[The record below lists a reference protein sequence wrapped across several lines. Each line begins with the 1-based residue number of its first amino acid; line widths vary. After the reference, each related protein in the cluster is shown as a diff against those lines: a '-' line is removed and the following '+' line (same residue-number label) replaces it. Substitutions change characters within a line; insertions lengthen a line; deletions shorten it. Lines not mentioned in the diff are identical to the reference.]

1 MWLDNASEIDI
12 LFYEPHAD
20 VIADIA
26 KNKNYNPLTIGIFGV
41 WGAGKSTL
49 LNLVQQKIGTK
60 ESNSKKTICINI
72 NAWTFEGYED
82 AKIALMEALL
92 RELKEKEGL
101 PEKVG
106 DKIKALL
113 KKLDVFKIATKA
125 ISVGAPIAASA
136 LTGNP
141 LPLVLSL
148 SASPEDIGNGVKKAA
163 DTLQTIREDYWK
175 ADKSN
180 DDETSIVNNVR
191 KFRAEFS
198 EALDDDKIDN
208 VIVLIDDLDRCQPDR
223 IIETLEAIKL
233 FLSVKKMTFI
243 VAVDENVI
251 QYAIRK
257 KYPPLENYAV
267 NLDKEYIEKIIQ
279 LPIYIP
285 ELSSRDI
292 ENYLML
298 LVAQNYCEEQEFV
311 NLLRKIKESGIM
323 ISEEIIDKAKLEDLA
338 NSFLLQDQRDEFKEL
353 VDVIDGIK
361 GIVAYNLKGN
371 PRQAKRFLN
380 TFITK
385 KRLAE
390 LYYGKNAINSKILA
404 KILVLQ
410 KLDNDLF
417 IQLNEW
423 NKNFT
428 TENEGFKSMR
438 LSVAE
443 GSEEEKYAPWKTGMI
458 SRWLESEP
466 VELENER
473 LDRYFYLTRESLKKA
488 EVDESMLSIAAKDIL
503 QRIGASNRA
512 LIDSVI
518 DEMKNISTTDQNS
531 IFNVLLPKIEKGDLP
546 LFKIRSLFVGFSFYR
561 DKIISSLEKTMM
573 KVKLGDVAA
582 IKTMRSSEQEKMDAL
597 LEVWL
602 KRGIIDEK
610 EVATIKNTEK
620 K

>member
-26 KNKNYNPLTIGIFGV
+26 KNKNYNPLTIGVFGV

-49 LNLVQQKIGTK
+49 LNLVQQKIGAN
-60 ESNSKKTICINI
+60 ERESKKTICINI

-106 DKIKALL
+106 DKIKNLL

-163 DTLQTIREDYWK
+163 DTLQTLREDYWK

-198 EALDDDKIDN
+198 EALDDEKIDN

-243 VAVDENVI
+243 VAADENVI

-298 LVAQNYCEEQEFV
+298 LVAQNYCEDQAFV
-311 NLLRKIKESGIM
+311 KLLKKIKESGIM
-323 ISEEIIDKAKLEDLA
+323 ISEEIIDKAKLENLA
-338 NSFLLQDQRDEFKEL
+338 DSFVIQNQRDEFKEL

-390 LYYGKNAINSKILA
+390 LYYGKGTINSKTLA
-404 KILVLQ
+404 KLLVLQ

-443 GSEEEKYAPWKTGMI
+443 GSEEEKYAPWKTAMI
-458 SRWLESEP
+458 GRWLESEP

-488 EVDESMLSIAAKDIL
+488 EVDESMLSAAAKDIL
-503 QRIGASNRA
+503 QKIGIAIRA
-512 LIDSVI
+512 QIDSLVEEI
-518 DEMKNISTTDQNS
+518 KSMSATDQND
-531 IFNVLLPKIEKGDLP
+531 IFKVLLPKIEKGELE
-546 LFKIRSLFVGFSFYR
+546 FYKIRSLFIGLPAYR
-561 DKIISSLEKTMM
+561 DKMISSLEKTTM
-573 KVKLGDVAA
+573 KIKPGEFAA
-582 IKTMRSSEQEKMDAL
+582 IRIMRAEEQTKIDDL
-597 LEVWL
+597 LELWL
-602 KRGIIDEK
+602 KQGTIEEK
-610 EVATIKNTEK
+610 GVTAIKKVEK

>member
-26 KNKNYNPLTIGIFGV
+26 KNKNYNPLTIGVFGV

-60 ESNSKKTICINI
+60 ESKKTICINI

-113 KKLDVFKIATKA
+113 KKLDVFKLATKA

-163 DTLQTIREDYWK
+163 DTLQTLREDYWK

-198 EALDDDKIDN
+198 EALDDEKIDN

-243 VAVDENVI
+243 VAADENVI

-298 LVAQNYCEEQEFV
+298 LVAQNYCEEQAFV
-311 NLLRKIKESGIM
+311 KLLKKIKESGIM
-323 ISEEIIDKAKLEDLA
+323 ISEEIIDKAKLENLA
-338 NSFLLQDQRDEFKEL
+338 DSFVLHDQRDEFKEL

-390 LYYGKNAINSKILA
+390 LYYGKGTINSKTLA
-404 KILVLQ
+404 KLLVLQ

-443 GSEEEKYAPWKTGMI
+443 GSEEEKYAPWKTAMI
-458 SRWLESEP
+458 GRWLESEP

-488 EVDESMLSIAAKDIL
+488 EVDESMLSAAAKDIL
-503 QRIGASNRA
+503 QKIGIAIRA
-512 LIDSVI
+512 QIDPLVEEIKS
-518 DEMKNISTTDQNS
+518 MSATDQND
-531 IFNVLLPKIEKGDLP
+531 IFKVLLPKIEKGELE
-546 LFKIRSLFVGFSFYR
+546 FYKIRSLFIGVPAYR
-561 DKIISSLEKTMM
+561 DKMISSLEKTNM
-573 KVKLGDVAA
+573 KIKPGEFAA
-582 IKTMRSSEQEKMDAL
+582 IRIMRAEEQAKIDDL
-597 LEVWL
+597 LELWL
-602 KRGIIDEK
+602 KQGTIEEK
-610 EVATIKNTEK
+610 GVTAIKKVEK

>member
-26 KNKNYNPLTIGIFGV
+26 KNKNYNPLTIGVFGV

-60 ESNSKKTICINI
+60 ESKKTICINI

-113 KKLDVFKIATKA
+113 KKLDVFKLATKA

-163 DTLQTIREDYWK
+163 DTLQTLREDYWK

-198 EALDDDKIDN
+198 EALDDEKIDN

-243 VAVDENVI
+243 VAADENVI

-298 LVAQNYCEEQEFV
+298 LVAQNYCEEQAFV
-311 NLLRKIKESGIM
+311 KLLKKIKESGIM
-323 ISEEIIDKAKLEDLA
+323 ISEEIIDKAKLENLA
-338 NSFLLQDQRDEFKEL
+338 DSFVLHDQRDEFKEL

-390 LYYGKNAINSKILA
+390 LYYGKGTINSKTLA
-404 KILVLQ
+404 KLLVLQ

-443 GSEEEKYAPWKTGMI
+443 GSEEEKYAPWKTAMI
-458 SRWLESEP
+458 GRWLESEP

-488 EVDESMLSIAAKDIL
+488 EVDESMLSAAAKDIL
-503 QRIGASNRA
+503 QKIGIAIRA
-512 LIDSVI
+512 QIDPLVEEIKS
-518 DEMKNISTTDQNS
+518 MSATDQND
-531 IFNVLLPKIEKGDLP
+531 IFKVLLPKIEKGELE
-546 LFKIRSLFVGFSFYR
+546 FYKIRSLFIGLPAYR
-561 DKIISSLEKTMM
+561 DKMISSLEKTNM
-573 KVKLGDVAA
+573 KIKPGEFAA
-582 IKTMRSSEQEKMDAL
+582 IRIMRAEEQAKIDDL
-597 LEVWL
+597 LELWL
-602 KRGIIDEK
+602 KQGTIEEK
-610 EVATIKNTEK
+610 GVTAIKKVEK

>member
-26 KNKNYNPLTIGIFGV
+26 KNKNYNPLTIGVFGV

-60 ESNSKKTICINI
+60 ESKKTICINI

-113 KKLDVFKIATKA
+113 KKLDVFKLATKA

-163 DTLQTIREDYWK
+163 DTLQTLREDYWK

-198 EALDDDKIDN
+198 EALDDEKIDN

-243 VAVDENVI
+243 VAADENVI
-251 QYAIRK
+251 QYAICK

-298 LVAQNYCEEQEFV
+298 LVAQNYCEEQAFV
-311 NLLRKIKESGIM
+311 KLLKKIKESGIM
-323 ISEEIIDKAKLEDLA
+323 ISEEIIDKAKLENLA
-338 NSFLLQDQRDEFKEL
+338 DSFVLHDQRDEFKEL

-390 LYYGKNAINSKILA
+390 LYYGKGTINSKTLA
-404 KILVLQ
+404 KLLVLQ

-443 GSEEEKYAPWKTGMI
+443 GSEEEKYAPWKTAMI
-458 SRWLESEP
+458 GRWLESEP

-488 EVDESMLSIAAKDIL
+488 EVDESMLSAAAKDIL
-503 QRIGASNRA
+503 QKIGIAIRA
-512 LIDSVI
+512 QIDPLVEEIKS
-518 DEMKNISTTDQNS
+518 MSATDQND
-531 IFNVLLPKIEKGDLP
+531 IFKVLLPKIEKGELE
-546 LFKIRSLFVGFSFYR
+546 FYKIRSLFIGLPAYR
-561 DKIISSLEKTMM
+561 DKMISSLEKTNM
-573 KVKLGDVAA
+573 KIKPGEFAA
-582 IKTMRSSEQEKMDAL
+582 IRIMRAEEQAKIDDL
-597 LEVWL
+597 LELWL
-602 KRGIIDEK
+602 KQGTIEEK
-610 EVATIKNTEK
+610 GVTAIKKVEK

>member
-26 KNKNYNPLTIGIFGV
+26 KNKNYNPLTIGVLGV

-49 LNLVQQKIGTK
+49 LNLIQQKISEKTGK
-60 ESNSKKTICINI
+60 SKKTICISI

-106 DKIKALL
+106 DKIKDLL
-113 KKLDVFKIATKA
+113 KKLDFFKIATKA
-125 ISVGAPIAASA
+125 VSVGTPIAVSA

-141 LPLVLSL
+141 LPLVFSL
-148 SASPEDIGNGVKKAA
+148 SASSEDIGNGVKKAA
-163 DTLQTIREDYWK
+163 DMLQTIRDDYWK
-175 ADKSN
+175 DNISN
-180 DDETSIVNNVR
+180 SDDTSIVNNVR
-191 KFRAEFS
+191 KFRKEFS
-198 EALDDDKIDN
+198 KALEDDEIDN

-233 FLSVKKMTFI
+233 FLSVNKMTFI
-243 VAVDENVI
+243 VAADENVI
-251 QYAIRK
+251 QYAICK

-298 LVAQNYCEEQEFV
+298 LVAQNYCDEQAFV
-311 NLLRKIKESGIM
+311 DLLKKIKASGIM
-323 ISEEIIDKAKLEDLA
+323 ISEALIDKAKLEELTE
-338 NSFLLQDQRDEFKEL
+338 SFVPQDKKEEFNEL

-404 KILVLQ
+404 KLLVLQ

-428 TENEGFKSMR
+428 TENDGFKSMR

-443 GSEEEKYAPWKTGMI
+443 GAEEEKYAPWKTPVIG
-458 SRWLESEP
+458 RWLDSDP
-466 VELENER
+466 VELEKER

-488 EVDESMLSIAAKDIL
+488 EIDESMLSAVAKDLL
-503 QRIGASNRA
+503 QRIGVSNRA
-512 LIDSVI
+512 LIDSII
-518 DEMKNISTTDQNS
+518 DDMKKVSATDQNN
-531 IFNVLLPKIEKGDLP
+531 IFNVLLPKIEKGELDF
-546 LFKIRSLFVGFSFYR
+546 FKIRSLFNGFPSYG

-573 KVKLGDVAA
+573 KIKLGDVAA
-582 IKTMRSSEQEKMDAL
+582 IKSMRSTEQAKIDAL

-602 KRGIIDEK
+602 KRGTIDEK
-610 EVATIKNTEK
+610 GVTTIKSTEK